1 MNEYLT
7 EKEQLELFREWWR
20 DYGWYLVGGAAVAVL
35 GYFGWNQYQAREQS
49 IAEQA
54 ASLYIELQ
62 QAVED
67 DSPEAERILAELHAE
82 HPDSP
87 YAYQGSLLI
96 ARDVLISDPARAT
109 EELRHVMTTSSDTEL
124 AMVARLRLAR
134 VLAWRESFD
143 DALALL
149 QVAEPGRFAARISE
163 IEGDIHVARG
173 DATAARAAYERALA
187 DPGWETL
194 DRNLLSIKLNDLEPV
209 QTVSTAG
216 EEGE

>member
-1 MNEYLT
+1 MNEFLS
-7 EKEQLELFREWWR
+7 EREQLELFRRWWR
-20 DYGWYLVGGAAVAVL
+20 ENGWYLVGGAAVALL

-54 ASLYIELQ
+54 AALYIELQ

-67 DSPEAERILAELHAE
+67 DSPEAERILAELHAN

-87 YAYQGSLLI
+87 YAYQGSFLI
-96 ARDVLISDPARAT
+96 ARDVLISDPVRAT
-109 EELRHVMTTSSDTEL
+109 EELRHVMTTSSDAEL

-143 DALALL
+143 EALALL
-149 QVAEPGRFAARISE
+149 QVEEPGQFAARISE
-163 IEGDIHVARG
+163 IEGDIHVALG

-209 QTVSTAG
+209 QTVSAAG